1 MKVID
6 QKSWSWTLYQH
17 NDEYIL
23 SVLCGTVAMYG
34 REVVLNEDEKT
45 EYLQHGINS
54 IAKRIAN
61 NPSLYKTRQ
70 IVDFH
75 DDTAVKDADIEW
87 RASKES

>member
-1 MKVID
+1 M
-6 QKSWSWTLYQH
+6 YQH

-34 REVVLNEDEKT
+34 REIVLSEDEKT
-45 EYLQHGINS
+45 EYLQHGIHE

-61 NPSLYKTRQ
+61 EPSVYQPRQ

-75 DDTAVKDADIEW
+75 DDPAVKKADADW
-87 RASKES
+87 RAAQENQT